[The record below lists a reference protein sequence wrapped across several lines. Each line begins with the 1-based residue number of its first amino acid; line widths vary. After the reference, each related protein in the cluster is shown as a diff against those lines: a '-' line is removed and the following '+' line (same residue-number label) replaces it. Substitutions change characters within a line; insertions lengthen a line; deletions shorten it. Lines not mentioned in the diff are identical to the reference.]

1 MNDTQ
6 MTKGNTV
13 VRTVILLVALL
24 AIGVITRFPA
34 LQFPQLY
41 ALHGVLTA
49 PFFAAMAMWHFTHR
63 GGVGL
68 LVIATLGMAA
78 ILGAMTVVMGL
89 SFLLLA
95 VCLAASYA
103 LMTGLEPSTRNLVC
117 AITFG
122 ALVYPCALVV
132 GILSRWYLISVDSLP
147 VILLL
152 VLVSVGLA
160 AFGSLLLVKRQPRR
174 CT

>member
-6 MTKGNTV
+6 MTKGGMV
-13 VRTVILLVALL
+13 VRAVILLVALL
-24 AIGVITRFPA
+24 AIGLITRFPA

-49 PFFAAMAMWHFTHR
+49 PFFAALAMWHFTHR

-68 LVIATLGMAA
+68 LAIATLGMAA
-78 ILGAMTVVMGL
+78 ILGAMNAVMGL

-95 VCLAASYA
+95 VCLAVSYA
-103 LMTGLEPSTRNLVC
+103 LTTGLESSTRNLVC

-122 ALVYPCALVV
+122 ALVYPCTLVV
-132 GILSRWYLISVDSLP
+132 GVLSGWYRFSVDSLP

-152 VLVSVGLA
+152 VLISVGLA
-160 AFGSLLLVKRQPRR
+160 VFGGRLLQKR
-174 CT
+174 